1 MTFPLTIVNFNHFFI
16 QPAPGEYDA
25 CDVTLSI
32 YPQRASLKNMPN
44 HGGNQ
49 TLLNSVA
56 ELPEHWSCIPKVVG
70 SIPAVVRHIFQACPV
85 WIYTQSNITSI
96 IYTIEIIDIE
106 CVLDHDSRIMS
117 PLFLMRALINP
128 PC

>member
-1 MTFPLTIVNFNHFFI
+1 MTSPLTIVNFNHFFI

-56 ELPEHWSCIPKVVG
+56 ELPEHWSCIPKVVD

-85 WIYTQSNITSI
+85 W

-117 PLFLMRALINP
+117 PLFLTRALINP